1 MSAAVVPLH
10 IAEVQSNQSNTS
22 TVVAIVLLVVAI
34 AGAGAAFILVRKNR
48 SAPAAADTT
57 VGVADRVSE
66 VEAGTTTSTVDLVP
80 PSAIEEPHTTTV
92 SPASMSVFLS
102 YRREDSADVAG
113 RIYDRLAVAFG
124 QDQVFKDVDSIPL
137 GVDFREHL
145 QQVVGKC
152 DVLLAVIGDQWLA
165 TARVGEASS
174 RLEDPKDFVRIE
186 LESALQRGI
195 PVIPVLVRGAAVPH
209 EAELPSTLGTLA
221 YRSGISVRSDPDF
234 HRDMDR
240 LIDGVRHHVTSD

>member
-1 MSAAVVPLH
+1 MSAGVVPLH

-34 AGAGAAFILVRKNR
+34 AGAGAALVLVRKKR
-48 SAPAAADTT
+48 SAPAGAGTT
-57 VGVADRVSE
+57 VGVADHASDVV
-66 VEAGTTTSTVDLVP
+66 VETTTPTADLVP
-80 PSAIEEPHTTTV
+80 PSAKEPPTPV
-92 SPASMSVFLS
+92 PPATMSVFLS

-145 QQVVGKC
+145 QQVVGRC
-152 DVLLAVIGDQWLA
+152 DVVLAVIGDQWLA
-165 TARVGEASS
+165 TARAGEASS

-209 EAELPSTLGTLA
+209 EAELPAALGTLA
-221 YRSGISVRSDPDF
+221 YRSGISVRADPDF